1 MSQAAELS
9 GRPRGSVSI
18 PSGLALFTLL
28 LHAPVLARYGYH
40 NDELYFIACG
50 AHLDLGYVDHPPLV
64 PWIARAATAV
74 FGDSVAG
81 LRVPALLAAAAAVFL
96 AGMLARRLGGGRL
109 AQTLACTAML
119 VAPVFLRTGNML
131 CIPAFEPLFWLGCS
145 YLLVR
150 IVQEDEPRLWPAV
163 GLLAG
168 IGLLNKH
175 SMLFFGFGLAVGL
188 LLTPLRRHL
197 RSGWLWLGAALAA
210 LVFLPNLAWQAAH
223 GWPTLHFLLSLN
235 EGTMAGI
242 AAAQFVAGQ
251 LLYLNPLAAPVW
263 IAGLAF
269 CFSGA
274 GRPYRVLGWIWV
286 AVFVLL
292 IAVKSKIYYLAP
304 AYPALFA
311 CGGVAL
317 ERWVARRR
325 RAWLGPALVGAV
337 ALGGVALAPVSL
349 PMLSMEATDGYVRA
363 VTFGAFENVHELT
376 GDLHAMFG
384 WRERVAAVARAYHR
398 LPEAEREHLAIW
410 AAGYGTAGAI
420 DHLGPPLGLPRASSL
435 SLSYWRWGLPQGRI
449 DTVLA
454 AGFSQATL
462 ERIFDEIE
470 ILERVELEHVSPY
483 DREFL
488 VAACRR
494 PKRPLDEIWKRNRPW

>member
-1 MSQAAELS
+1 MTEATPPPRR
-9 GRPRGSVSI
+9 RPGDLMI
-18 PSGLALFTLL
+18 PGGLAALTLL
-28 LHAPVLARYGYH
+28 LHLPVLARFGYH

-81 LRVPALLAAAAAVFL
+81 LRLPALLAAAGAVFL

-131 CIPAFEPLFWLGCS
+131 CIPAFEPLFWLGGS
-145 YLLVR
+145 YLVVR
-150 IVQEDEPRLWPAV
+150 IAQEDAPRLWPAV

-168 IGLLNKH
+168 VGLLNKH

-210 LVFLPNLAWQAAH
+210 LLFLPNLAWQVAH
-223 GWPTLHFLLSLN
+223 GWPTLHFLVRLN

-242 AAAQFVAGQ
+242 AALQFVGGQ

-263 IAGLAF
+263 IAGLVF
-269 CFSGA
+269 CFSGD
-274 GRPYRVLGWIWV
+274 GRPYRVLGWIWA

-292 IAVKSKIYYLAP
+292 LAAKSKIYYLAP
-304 AYPALFA
+304 AYPALLA

-317 ERWVARRR
+317 ERWAARRR
-325 RAWLGPALVGAV
+325 RAWIGPALVGAV
-337 ALGGVALAPVSL
+337 VLGGLALAPVSL
-349 PMLSMEATDGYVRA
+349 PMLSMEATDRYVRG
-363 VTFGAFENVHELT
+363 VTLGAFENVHELT

-384 WRERVAAVARAYHR
+384 WRERVAAVGRAYHG

-420 DHLGPPLGLPRASSL
+420 DHLGRPLGLPRASSL
-435 SLSYWRWGLPQGRI
+435 SLSYWLWGLPQGRI
-449 DTVLA
+449 DTVLT
-454 AGFSQATL
+454 AGFSPATL

-470 ILERVELEHVSPY
+470 IVERVELEHVGPD
-483 DREFL
+483 DREFV

-494 PKRPLDEIWKRNRPW
+494 PKRPLEKIWERNRPW